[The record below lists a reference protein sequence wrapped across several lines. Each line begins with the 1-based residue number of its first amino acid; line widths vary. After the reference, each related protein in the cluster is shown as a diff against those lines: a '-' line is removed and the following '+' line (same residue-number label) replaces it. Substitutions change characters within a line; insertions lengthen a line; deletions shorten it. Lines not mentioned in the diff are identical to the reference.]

1 MTVSVETGVWQLDQA
16 TSTIAIR
23 HKSIWGLV
31 TVNGTFTSFRGQGE
45 VLADG
50 TTRGTLVV
58 DAASLD
64 TKNAKRDQHL
74 RSAEFFDV
82 DRNPTITFSAHS
94 VVPSANQSV
103 PVNGQL
109 TVRGVTRPLALTATV
124 TDSSADAVT
133 LTAEFTV
140 DREQF
145 EMTWNQLGMIRGLAT
160 VITTLRFTRTA

>member
-23 HKSIWGLV
+23 HRSIWGLV
-31 TVNGTFTSFRGQGE
+31 TVNGTFTSFSGQGE

-94 VVPSANQSV
+94 VVPGANQSV
-103 PVNGQL
+103 QVNGQL